1 MLKAPEYRAKLCPLP
16 PSVLKQ
22 MCPEPSKGRSKP
34 EASRSNCSSGKL
46 LEAAPVLEAP
56 GQAPWQGFLSPQ
68 DRTSPGK
75 VTSRPEA
82 QDPLQ
87 SELEQHRGRLGE
99 IPSEAGGGCCEP
111 LETLMQSSQ
120 N

>member
-1 MLKAPEYRAKLCPLP
+1 MKAPEYRAKLCPLP

-56 GQAPWQGFLSPQ
+56 GQAPWQGFKS
-68 DRTSPGK
+68 DRVYTAPEPEDRESLGPGTVSGQGQMGK
-75 VTSRPEA
+75 
-82 QDPLQ
+82 L
-87 SELEQHRGRLGE
+87 
-99 IPSEAGGGCCEP
+99 I
-111 LETLMQSSQ
+111 
-120 N
+120 